1 MIQPIRTRMFGPE
14 IPDKQCNRT
23 FTMSCQVSPRPPDEN
38 DEDSQLL
45 DNDFLPPN
53 SENNDILGDHTR

>member
-1 MIQPIRTRMFGPE
+1 MFGPE
-14 IPDKQCNRT
+14 MPDKQCNRT
-23 FTMSCQVSPRPPDEN
+23 FTMSLQVSPRPPDEN